1 MPWPSRSDAAI
12 SLACLAG
19 ALLLCAIP
27 DICAAAPPGAAIS
40 SARHGPPDLSG
51 VWTAYVEPGAP
62 TFGLPRTKLP
72 LTPLG
77 SAKVADYRSLI
88 GPDDSPG
95 AYCLGSGMPE
105 AMMFSGLYPM
115 EIIQRPEQ
123 ITIIYE
129 AHNEV
134 RRLYFGSKII
144 APGDRIPDREGYSTA
159 RWEGDTLVV
168 TTSSLKEQEDQ
179 AYPHSAQARLE
190 ERYHVFYDAK
200 GAKVLE
206 ADWTLTDPTFYTRP
220 FSATKRWAYDPHG
233 VLLPYECNEEAWLDH
248 LQQLRQ
254 RRDAARAH
262 SAALDPQER
271 SP

>member
-1 MPWPSRSDAAI
+1 MHWPLRINVAI
-12 SLACLAG
+12 PLASLAAV
-19 ALLLCAIP
+19 LLFCAIP
-27 DICAAAPPGAAIS
+27 KVFAAPPAVPS
-40 SARHGPPDLSG
+40 ERQSPPDLTG
-51 VWTAYVEPGAP
+51 VWTAYVEPGTP

-77 SAKVADYRSLI
+77 AAKLADYRSLV
-88 GPDDSPG
+88 GPDDTPG
-95 AYCLGSGMPE
+95 AHCLGSGMPE
-105 AMMFSGLYPM
+105 SMMFSGLYPM

-134 RRLYFGSKII
+134 RRLYFGAKII
-144 APGDRIPDREGYSTA
+144 RPGDRLPDRNGYSTA
-159 RWEGDTLVV
+159 RWEGSTLVV
-168 TTSSLKEQEDQ
+168 ATSSLKEQEDQ
-179 AYPHSAQARLE
+179 AYPHSDQARIQ

-220 FSATKRWAYDPHG
+220 FSAEKKWAYDPHG
-233 VLLPYECNEEAWLDH
+233 ILLPYECNEEAWLDH
-248 LQQLRQ
+248 LQQLRA
-254 RRDAARAH
+254 RRDAARAQAVA
-262 SAALDPQER
+262 SDPSER

>member
-1 MPWPSRSDAAI
+1 MPWSLRAFAAI
-12 SLACLAG
+12 ALAELASVPLS
-19 ALLLCAIP
+19 AAR
-27 DICAAAPPGAAIS
+27 AAPPAVPAQ
-40 SARHGPPDLSG
+40 RGPPDLTG

-62 TFGLPRTKLP
+62 TFGLPRITLP
-72 LTPLG
+72 LTALG
-77 SAKVADYRSLI
+77 TTKLAAYRSII

-144 APGDRIPDREGYSTA
+144 APGDRIPDRDGYSTA
-159 RWEGDTLVV
+159 RWEGRALVV
-168 TTSSLKEQEDQ
+168 ETSSLKEQEDT
-179 AYPHSAQARLE
+179 AYPHSAQARIE
-190 ERYHVFYDAK
+190 ERYHVFYDPK
-200 GAKVLE
+200 GTKVLE
-206 ADWTLTDPTFYTRP
+206 ADWTLIDPTFYTRP
-220 FSATKRWAYDPHG
+220 FTETKRWAYDPHG
-233 VLLPYECNEEAWLDH
+233 LLLPYECNEEAWLDH
-248 LQQLRQ
+248 LQQLRE
-254 RRDAARAH
+254 RHDASRAH
-262 SAALDPQER
+262 TAASDPQER